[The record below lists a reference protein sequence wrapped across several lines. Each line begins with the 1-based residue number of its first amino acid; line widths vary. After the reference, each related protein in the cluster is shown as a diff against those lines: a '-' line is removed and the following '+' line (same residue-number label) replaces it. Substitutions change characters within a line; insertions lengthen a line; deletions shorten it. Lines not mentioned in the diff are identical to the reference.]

1 MTSRLQRIR
10 DNLAR
15 EIQVYRLVLKH
26 ERTPWMTRA
35 LLGAAL
41 AYALSPIDLIPD
53 WLPLVGHL
61 DDILIVPLLIW
72 LGLRFVPSGVV
83 EECRALARAGSDAAL
98 GPRKEH

>member
-1 MTSRLQRIR
+1 MTSRLRKIR
-10 DNLAR
+10 DGLAK

-26 ERTPWMTRA
+26 EQTPWITRA

-61 DDILIVPLLIW
+61 DDVLIVPLLIW

-83 EECRALARAGSDAAL
+83 EECRAQVQAASNEPL
-98 GPRKEH
+98 SPRKGY